1 MAQQRVDSVYD
12 GETCGNVMFQPR
24 AYQLEMLE
32 ASRKGNIIVAVTR
45 CPFLSISGLFA
56 NVLLPDGHRKWQDA
70 DVSKTNER
78 EAVLFYASFLL
89 SFFEYF
95 GISNKD
101 YL

>member
-32 ASRKGNIIVAVTR
+32 ASRKGNTIVAVTR
-45 CPFLSISGLFA
+45 CLFLLISGLFA

-78 EAVLFYASFLL
+78 EVVLFYASFLL
-89 SFFEYF
+89 SSYSLY
-95 GISNKD
+95 GTSNKE